1 MKIIDIAQLQPVIP
15 VLTIHDIAHA
25 VRDAL
30 LRSPLSV
37 TDVSVHVEPME

>member
-1 MKIIDIAQLQPVIP
+1 MAN
-15 VLTIHDIAHA
+15 LTVRDGHDIAHA

-37 TDVSVHVEPME
+37 TDVSVHVEPLR